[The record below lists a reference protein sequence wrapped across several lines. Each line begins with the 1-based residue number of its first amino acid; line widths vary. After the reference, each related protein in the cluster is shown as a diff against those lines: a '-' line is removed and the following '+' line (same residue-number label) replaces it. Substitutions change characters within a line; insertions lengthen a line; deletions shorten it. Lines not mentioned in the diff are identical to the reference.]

1 MSHKKVAEIKFD
13 QAVGFN
19 LWALKAALNGRGNE
33 LIDLALSNLIR

>member
-1 MSHKKVAEIKFD
+1 MPPTIKLD

-19 LWALKAALNGRGNE
+19 LWAVKAVLNGRGDQ